1 MNKLQSLFVALILG
15 MMLNF
20 GLPML
25 LSDFTVGFD
34 LPPFGYITIFDPS
47 GMFGAYNIA
56 IGVAFGAIIM
66 YVMVTEIR
74 RRK

>member
-15 MMLNF
+15 MMFNF

-34 LPPFGYITIFDPS
+34 SPLGYVTIFDPS

-56 IGVAFGAIIM
+56 IGVVFGAIIM